1 MSRRSRIRFGGNNRY
16 FPVWTPEG
24 DQVAFSDGPT
34 GTNTLYLVAADGSGK
49 VVGGERPGEG
59 LDVHDVPYTTSLTT
73 PVPRNA
79 NFPLTS
85 PSASPYCS
93 RTTSQ

>member
-1 MSRRSRIRFGGNNRY
+1 MTSATVSLLRSPGGCAAVRRIH
-16 FPVWTPEG
+16 VE
-24 DQVAFSDGPT
+24 DT
-34 GTNTLYLVAADGSGK
+34 GTGDFPRTVWVDGDE

-59 LDVHDVPYTTSLTT
+59 LDVHDFPYTTSLTT

-85 PSASPYCS
+85 PSANPYCS